1 MGIAGDAGAKGRTN
15 VLIGMRAPTSALLVT
30 RLAAE
35 HGLTEAACLAGTG
48 LQGADL
54 RKPGALVTG
63 AQEIAII
70 TNVLR
75 ALPDSPGLGLA
86 AGLRYHATVHGMWG
100 YALIASQSIRDAID
114 IGLRFLELSYS
125 FCDITAEE
133 TSDEIALVI
142 EPPATDPAVARFV
155 AERDINVIAT
165 LLRDIA
171 GPARRLSAVR
181 LPYAKPAPEAARR
194 IDEAL
199 SFAPHYDCAHYAT
212 VFDKSTVDDPL
223 PQADPY
229 TAELATQQCRELA
242 AQRRAL
248 TGTAGRVRDLL
259 FGQPRGPMSEAEVA
273 AALHLSGRTLRRQL
287 TAEGHSYRTLLDE
300 VRFTLAR
307 ELLTG
312 TDLPTA
318 AIADRLGYT
327 EGASF
332 TRAFQRW
339 SGTTPLRWRKSQ

>member
-1 MGIAGDAGAKGRTN
+1 MGPTADAAASGRGN
-15 VLIGMRAPTSALLVT
+15 ALIGMRAPTSALLVT

-35 HGLTEAACLAGTG
+35 HGLAESDCLHGTG
-48 LQGADL
+48 LLGADL
-54 RKPGALVTG
+54 RKPGTLVTG
-63 AQEIAII
+63 AQEITII

-114 IGLRFLELSYS
+114 IGLRFLDLSYS
-125 FCDITAEE
+125 FCEITAEE
-133 TSDEIALVI
+133 SADEIALVI
-142 EPPATDPAVARFV
+142 RPVVPDPLVARFV

-171 GPARRLSAVR
+171 GPAQRLSAVR
-181 LPYAKPAPEAARR
+181 LPYPRPGPEAVRR
-194 IDEAL
+194 IEDAL
-199 SFAPHYDCAHYAT
+199 SFAPQYDCDHYAT
-212 VFDKSTVDDPL
+212 VFDKSVIDDPL

-259 FGQPRGPMSEAEVA
+259 FGHARGPLTEAEVA

-287 TAEGHSYRTLLDE
+287 AAEGHSYRSLLDE
-300 VRFTLAR
+300 VRHTLAC

-318 AIADRLGYT
+318 AIADRLGYG
-327 EGASF
+327 EAASF

-339 SGTTPLRWRKSQ
+339 SGTTPLRWRRAQ

>member
-1 MGIAGDAGAKGRTN
+1 MVSTGDAEAKGRRN
-15 VLIGMRAPTSALLVT
+15 ALIGMRAPTSALLVT

-35 HGLTEAACLAGTG
+35 HGLTEADCLRGTG
-48 LQGADL
+48 LRGSDL
-54 RKPGALVTG
+54 RTPGTLVTG
-63 AQEIAII
+63 SQEIAII

-100 YALIASQSIRDAID
+100 YALIASQSIRDAIEV
-114 IGLRFLELSYS
+114 GLRFLDLSYS
-125 FCDITAEE
+125 FCDITAVENG
-133 TSDEIALVI
+133 TEIALVI
-142 EPPATDPAVARFV
+142 EPAVADPRVARFV

-171 GPARRLSAVR
+171 GPAQRLSAVR
-181 LPYAKPAPEAARR
+181 LPYPEPPPEAARR
-194 IDEAL
+194 IDAAL
-199 SFAPHYDCAHYAT
+199 SFTPEYECAHYAT
-212 VFDKSTVDDPL
+212 VFDKRVVDDPL

-229 TAELATQQCRELA
+229 TADLATQQCRELA

-259 FGQPRGPMSEAEVA
+259 FGRTRGPLSEAEVA

-287 TAEGHSYRTLLDE
+287 AAEGHSYRSLLDE
-300 VRFTLAR
+300 VRRTLAC

-312 TDLPTA
+312 TDLSTA
-318 AIADRLGYT
+318 AVADRLGYT
-327 EGASF
+327 EAASF

-339 SGTTPLRWRKSQ
+339 TGTTPLRWRRTQ